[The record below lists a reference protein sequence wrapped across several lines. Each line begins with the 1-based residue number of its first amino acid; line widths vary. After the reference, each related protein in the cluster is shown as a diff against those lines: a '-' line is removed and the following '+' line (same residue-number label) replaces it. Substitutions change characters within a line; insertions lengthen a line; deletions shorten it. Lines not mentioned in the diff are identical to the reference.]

1 MLKWLINLFPTG
13 DAQREPV
20 RAAPIRPAPVT
31 PLTRP
36 VRTKGVQFDP
46 LLIQHLKDD
55 HRVLLGQ
62 YGDIKTAAAK
72 AIATQGDWK
81 AVEAGLVKL
90 RRGLTDHLMT
100 ETIKL
105 YVYLQLSLARD
116 REKSK
121 VMRSFSSEMAGIGKV
136 ALDFID
142 KNRDVSLHPDKQE
155 KFLDTWNEIGKVLG
169 DRIGREEKTL
179 YPMYD
184 AANNDRAHPPSASA

>member
-1 MLKWLINLFPTG
+1 MLKWLMNLFFQS
-13 DAQREPV
+13 DARQT
-20 RAAPIRPAPVT
+20 AAPVTHTRPAPLAAA
-31 PLTRP
+31 PKP
-36 VRTKGVQFDP
+36 AATKGVQFDP

-62 YGDIKTAAAK
+62 YGDIKAAAAK

-81 AVEAGLVKL
+81 AVETGLIQL

-105 YVYLQLSLARD
+105 YVYLQLSLAGD

-142 KNRDVSLHPDKQE
+142 KNRDIGLHPDKQE
-155 KFLDTWNEIGKVLG
+155 AFLDTWNEIGKVLG
-169 DRIGREEKTL
+169 DRIAREEKTL

-184 AANNDRAHPPSASA
+184 ASHSENGTRAS